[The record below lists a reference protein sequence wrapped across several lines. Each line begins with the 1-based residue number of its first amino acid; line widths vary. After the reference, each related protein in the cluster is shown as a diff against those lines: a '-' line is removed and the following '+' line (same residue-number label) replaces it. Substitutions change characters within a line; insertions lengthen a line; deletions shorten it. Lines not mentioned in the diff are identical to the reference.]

1 MGRNQRW
8 ELNVALCAGCF
19 DSGATVGLLGW
30 MTCLAALLL
39 MVSFC
44 VLHFHT
50 GALCVCL
57 LSSLDLGF

>member
-1 MGRNQRW
+1 M
-8 ELNVALCAGCF
+8 ALCAACF